1 MLTTATECKN
11 MADKANAQK
20 DSFIERE
27 VTDIVSLITVTAKK
41 GEYELRLSRSLDNK
55 VIKRLEELGYKCDT
69 QCTRTNLKFSAVTI
83 ISWN

>member
-1 MLTTATECKN
+1 MLTTAVECKD

-41 GEYELRLSRSLDNK
+41 GEYELYIYRILSND
-55 VIKRLEELGYKCDT
+55 VIKRLKKLGYKCHI
-69 QCTRTNLKFSAVTI
+69 SSVVTI